1 MTANSEL
8 VDAFGTFLRRYYDE
22 DIKELAQNYP
32 NEQRSLYVDWGDIY
46 QYDPDLAD
54 DYLTQPEQLRKY
66 AEEAL
71 RLYDLPID
79 ISLGKAH
86 VRVTGLPEDERY
98 GIGGIKAKHAKKYI
112 GVEGEIRQ
120 ISKRRPRV
128 DEAAFECQLCGTLN
142 HVPQSGDDFQEPHE
156 CQGCERQGPFQI
168 NFQQSEM
175 IDVRKV
181 RLKQPP
187 EKAEGNSGG
196 HSIDGI
202 IKDDLAGKDGEFFE
216 DHAGE
221 DAILYG
227 RVELEQRGSSRD
239 KKPDFDPYLM
249 VDAIEFA
256 DSEEDIDPLEYK
268 ERFEK
273 HAQAEDAYQRFWDNI
288 QPRIVPVGNWPLALQ
303 MATVYLFGS
312 PRINPDGNAPFRGD
326 IHFAIF
332 GGPGLGK
339 SLFKGA
345 VAYLSPDCENRTATG
360 ISSDVGLT
368 AAAIEGGFGDGDSW
382 TLSPGI
388 LARAGDHVILDEIDK
403 TDAKLEKIND
413 ALEGDQ
419 TVTVDKA
426 GINAELDTQVGLF
439 AIGNPKHGR
448 FLDNDEVPFKEQIEI
463 DNTLWSRFDGVI
475 ILKDTQD
482 VEQDDNVAKGM
493 LGSYREDSE
502 REKAMRQGNDPDN
515 VETVM
520 TDRDVPKEEMKA
532 WVQYARENVFPLLTD
547 EVEERLR
554 EFYVDI
560 REDNSKNPPT
570 ARTLGFGIRGTVA
583 FARLRL
589 SDTTSIGDAEQAIK
603 LSKALLG
610 QSHTQAEGIN
620 PAEFTEINTRADKD
634 QKKRLEDI
642 KDVLGDTEL
651 TISDI
656 AGELRRDYDSVRSDL
671 QTLVEND
678 EVNKLANNT
687 YELNYNQ

>member
-1 MTANSEL
+1 MTESSEL
-8 VDAFGTFLRRYYDE
+8 VESFGTFFRRYCDE
-22 DIKELAQNYP
+22 QIKELAGNYP
-32 NEQRSLYVDWGDIY
+32 NEQRSLYVQWSDLY

-54 DYLTQPEQLRKY
+54 DYLNQPEQLQRY

-79 ISLGKAH
+79 VSLGRAH
-86 VRVTGLPEDERY
+86 VRVTGLPESERY
-98 GIGGIKAKHAKKYI
+98 GIGEIKASHAKSYI
-112 GVEGEIRQ
+112 GVEGEIRE
-120 ISKRRPRV
+120 ISQRRPRI
-128 DEAAFECQLCGTLN
+128 DEGAFECQLCGTLTR
-142 HVPQSGDDFQEPHE
+142 VPQSGEDFQEPHE
-156 CQGCERQGPFQI
+156 CNGCERQGPFEI

-175 IDVRKV
+175 VDVRKV

-187 EKAEGNSGG
+187 EDAEGNTGG
-196 HSIDGI
+196 HHIDGI
-202 IKDDLAGKDGEFFE
+202 VKDDLAGKDGEFFE
-216 DHAGE
+216 DHSGE

-227 RVELEQRGSSRD
+227 VVELEQRGSNRN
-239 KKPDFDPYLM
+239 KKPDFDPYLT
-249 VDAIEFA
+249 VEAIEFA
-256 DSEEDIDPLEYK
+256 EADEDIDPLEYK
-268 ERFEK
+268 SQFEK
-273 HAQAEDAYQRFWDNI
+273 HAKADDAHQRFWNNI

-312 PRINPDGNAPFRGD
+312 PRVNPDGNAPFRGD

-368 AAAIEGGFGDGDSW
+368 AAAVEGGFGDGDSW

-388 LARAGDHVILDEIDK
+388 LARAGEHVILDEIDK
-403 TDAKLEKIND
+403 TDAKLNKIND

-419 TVTVDKA
+419 KITVDKA

-448 FLDNDEVPFKEQIEI
+448 FLPNDEVPFKEQIEI

-482 VEQDDNVAKGM
+482 VEQDGNVAKGM
-493 LGSYREDSE
+493 LGSYREDAE
-502 REKAMRQGNDPDN
+502 REKAMRQGNDPDA

-520 TDRDVPKEEMKA
+520 TERDVPKEVMKA

-547 EVEERLR
+547 EVETRLR

-560 REDNSKNPPT
+560 RKDNSQNPPT

-589 SDTTSIGDAEQAIK
+589 ADETTMEDAERAIK

-620 PAEFTEINTRADKD
+620 ADEFTEVNTRADKA
-634 QKKRLEDI
+634 QQERLEEI

-651 TISDI
+651 PVSQI
-656 AGELRRDYDSVRSDL
+656 ADELRRDYDSVKNDL
-671 QTLVEND
+671 GKLVENR
-678 EVNKLANNT
+678 EVNQLPGNKYT
-687 YELNYNQ
+687 LNYNE